1 MLFENTQITIH
12 IDLLFTFSELCFAFE
27 IRQNNTN
34 NQIKGNKKVYG
45 NSIVHLLIL
54 YFLFYFIFFI
64 FFIFYLWNAM
74 PMKRG
79 NLNILGNEI

>member
-54 YFLFYFIFFI
+54 YFLH
-64 FFIFYLWNAM
+64 LWNAM